1 MSQTEDPAVP
11 LCVPVP
17 LAHSVPGSGTDGEDN
32 DECYEDP
39 LTDTR
44 ASLEDPF
51 VPDSDLDLL
60 GLLAQVRH
68 GQEPPQPSMRTE
80 L

>member
-1 MSQTEDPAVP
+1 MSGTEDPAVP

-17 LAHSVPGSGTDGEDN
+17 LAHSAPGSGTDGEDN

-39 LTDTR
+39 LTDT
-44 ASLEDPF
+44 SLEDPC

-68 GQEPPQPSMRTE
+68 SQEPP
-80 L
+80 